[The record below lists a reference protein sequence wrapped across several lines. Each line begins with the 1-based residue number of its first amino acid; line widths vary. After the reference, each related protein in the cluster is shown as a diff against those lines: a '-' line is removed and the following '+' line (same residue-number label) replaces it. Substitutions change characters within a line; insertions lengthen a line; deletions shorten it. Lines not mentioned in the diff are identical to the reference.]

1 MGNVISNPEEATYKR
16 VRLQAVHYKTK
27 LGAFG
32 QGGMQ
37 CLVAA
42 GFQVQREEE
51 EEGKEGGGR
60 TPSGAGGQGGQG
72 EGAVVGE
79 EEVEGEGEE
88 EGGIVLPG
96 ARVLVMVEPD
106 MMVRQA
112 EWTAWYDACKG
123 VRDRLQEEVT
133 RVRRL

>member
-1 MGNVISNPEEATYKR
+1 VGNVISNPEEAAYKR
-16 VRLQAVHYKTK
+16 VRLQGVHYKTK

-32 QGGMQ
+32 PGGMH

-51 EEGKEGGGR
+51 EEGKEGGGGEGR
-60 TPSGAGGQGGQG
+60 TPSGAGQG
-72 EGAVVGE
+72 EGVVVGE
-79 EEVEGEGEE
+79 GEEEEEEGGE

-106 MMVRQA
+106 MMVKQA

>member
-1 MGNVISNPEEATYKR
+1 VGNVISNPEEAAYKR
-16 VRLQAVHYKTK
+16 VRLQGVHYKTK

-32 QGGMQ
+32 PGGMH

-51 EEGKEGGGR
+51 EEEGG
-60 TPSGAGGQGGQG
+60 
-72 EGAVVGE
+72 
-79 EEVEGEGEE
+79 E

-106 MMVRQA
+106 MMVKQA